1 MESFSSAVKSHVC
14 QKSFLELGFGDGKK
28 VKWKECCSMAFL
40 RAVFLFL
47 AQEDEEG
54 CVLSSPREDF
64 LELCAFLLIRSFDLE
79 AKVLPRERGNR
90 QGALLTLPDQTKENL
105 LKATESW
112 QSSACPQCRVL
123 YLRAAFLS
131 CGTLSDP
138 EKGYHAAFRLT
149 DEGAREELAEIL
161 SDLDID
167 TKKGTDGKYLILYLK
182 ASGKIEDL
190 LSAVGAQSYAL
201 KLMDR
206 RVEKN
211 IRAATNRRQNF
222 DNANMQRVVNG
233 AQGVIAAIHF
243 LKKEGV
249 FATLPESLQNA
260 ARLRESYP
268 ADSLADLCSHCEEPM
283 TKSGLNHRFQRLCAI
298 AEKIQQEKEGAL

>member
-14 QKSFLELGFGDGKK
+14 QKSFLELGFGEGKK
-28 VKWKECCSMAFL
+28 VKWKECCSKAFL

-47 AQEDEEG
+47 AQEEED
-54 CVLSSPREDF
+54 CILSSPREDF

-79 AKVLPRERGNR
+79 AKVLSRERGNR
-90 QGALLTLPDQTKENL
+90 QGALLMLPGQTKEKL
-105 LKATESW
+105 LKATEPW
-112 QSSACPQCRVL
+112 QASACPQCRVL

-131 CGTLSDP
+131 CGTLTDP

-149 DEGAREELAEIL
+149 DERVREELAEIL
-161 SDLDID
+161 SDFDID
-167 TKKGTDGKYLILYLK
+167 AKKGTDGKYLTLYLK
-182 ASGKIEDL
+182 ESGKIEDL

-249 FATLPESLQNA
+249 FETLPESLQNA

-268 ADSLADLCSHCEEPM
+268 ADSLADLCLYCEEPM

-298 AEKIQQEKEGAL
+298 AEKIRQEKEEIL